1 MPEYDIN
8 DPTDVDIIRAK
19 FNMLT
24 ADEFEEYIELAEER
38 KMGYKNINILKT
50 GQRKAG
56 IGKYLSP
63 KVIMWILNLTD
74 KLDYDDD
81 DDDFEEE

>member
-1 MPEYDIN
+1 MPEYDVN

-74 KLDYDDD
+74 KLDYEDDD
-81 DDDFEEE
+81 EFEEE

>member
-74 KLDYDDD
+74 KLDYEDDD
-81 DDDFEEE
+81 EFEEE